1 MSEKRSETSVSGKS
15 FVRGRTI
22 EEEER
27 HGRPQ
32 AARIVRRITAER
44 RALPGSRGSG
54 SFARVLF
61 GRHPLKPA
69 PQGAPDKVAARRV
82 TVKMNYAPARKQGQ
96 WAAHG
101 SYLEREGAQ
110 KEDERG
116 QGFDA
121 KNEEVSL
128 VSRLNEWQMAGDP
141 RLFKVI
147 LAPEDGD
154 RLAVREYT
162 REYMARLAPHLSEH
176 PERIEWAAIEHYNT
190 GHPHVH
196 LLIRGNHGLRISPDL
211 VRTGMRDLASG
222 LATERLGYRSP
233 AEVRHAREKQVD
245 ARKLTSLD
253 REIERMAK
261 PMVEGKSFL
270 AEKVL
275 SPRDRGYADQRL
287 RMQRLEALERLG
299 LAEKMGSS
307 TWVLDAGW
315 TKGLRELEVLQTR
328 SKMVAQSRAL
338 MTDPRCQPQVT
349 KIKPGERLVGRVLGT
364 GLDEQNDRSY
374 LLIEGTDYRAH
385 IVYQTAAIEKA
396 RAAQG
401 LQPRHLVAIEGKAFE
416 QASRGGQPVKTIS
429 YVSVEDYGLVISDK
443 PAPVKMPEKA
453 LDDAL
458 DAGMQPAAQANTG
471 FQRFWHEQLLER
483 QRQRALEKQK
493 EERKRQEE
501 ERQARERASDTSKT
515 LGPPS
520 GRPAPGRDDVDM
532 E

>member
-1 MSEKRSETSVSGKS
+1 VSEKRSDTSVSGRS
-15 FVRGRTI
+15 FVRGRSI
-22 EEEER
+22 DEEDR

-32 AARIVRRITAER
+32 AARLVRRMTAER
-44 RALPGSRGSG
+44 RALPKGSVGKI
-54 SFARVLF
+54 FADSKISA
-61 GRHPLKPA
+61 GRKAIKPA
-69 PQGAPDKVAARRV
+69 PKGAADKGAARRV
-82 TVKMNYAPARKQGQ
+82 TVKMNYAANRKQGQ

-116 QGFDA
+116 RGFDA
-121 KNEEVSL
+121 RNKEVSL
-128 VSRLNEWQMAGDP
+128 AARLNEWQMEGDT

-154 RLAVREYT
+154 RLAIRGYT
-162 REYMARLAPHLSEH
+162 REYMARLAPHLSEN
-176 PERIEWAAIEHYNT
+176 PERVEWAAIDHYNT

-211 VRTGMRDLASG
+211 VRAGMRDLASG

-233 AEVRHAREKQVD
+233 EEIRLSREKQVD
-245 ARKLTSLD
+245 ARKLTPLD

-261 PMVEGKSFL
+261 PLVEGKSFL

-275 SPRDRGYADQRL
+275 LPKDRDYADQRL
-287 RMQRLEALERLG
+287 RMRRLEALERLG
-299 LAEKMGSS
+299 LAEKIGSS
-307 TWVLDAGW
+307 VWALDAGW

-338 MTDPRCQPQVT
+338 MTDPRCPPQVT
-349 KIKPGERLVGRVLGT
+349 KIQPGEQLVGRVLGT

-385 IVYQTAAIEKA
+385 IVYQNAAIEKA
-396 RAAQG
+396 RAAQS
-401 LQPRHLVAIEGKAFE
+401 LQLRHLVAIEGKAFE
-416 QASRGGQPVKTIS
+416 QDGKTIP
-429 YVSVEDYGLVISDK
+429 YTTVEVYGLTIPDK
-443 PAPVKMPEKA
+443 PMPIKIPEKA

-458 DAGMQPAAQANTG
+458 DAGAQPVDHANTG

-493 EERKRQEE
+493 DEQKRQEV
-501 ERQARERASDTSKT
+501 ERQTRDAEPDTPQKS
-515 LGPPS
+515 GPKPRRS
-520 GRPAPGRDDVDM
+520 GQGRDDVEM

>member
-22 EEEER
+22 EDEER

-32 AARIVRRITAER
+32 AARVVRRITAER
-44 RALPGSRGSG
+44 RSVSGSRGAG
-54 SFARVLF
+54 SAAHALF
-61 GRHPLKPA
+61 GRKPIKPA

-82 TVKMNYAPARKQGQ
+82 TVKVNYAPARKQGQ

-121 KNEEVSL
+121 KNEKVSL
-128 VSRLNEWQMAGDP
+128 ASRLNEWQMAGDP
-141 RLFKVI
+141 RLFKVV
-147 LAPEDGD
+147 LSPEDGD
-154 RLAVREYT
+154 RLAIREYT

-196 LLIRGNHGLRISPDL
+196 LLIRGNNNLQIAPEMI
-211 VRTGMRDLASG
+211 RTGMRDLASG
-222 LATERLGYRSP
+222 LVTERLGYRSP
-233 AEVRHAREKQVD
+233 EEIRRAREKQVD
-245 ARKLTSLD
+245 ARKFTSLD

-261 PMVEGKSFL
+261 PLLEGKSFL

-338 MTDPRCQPQVT
+338 MTDPRCPPQVT
-349 KIKPGERLVGRVLGT
+349 KIRPGERLVGRVLGT
-364 GLDEQNDRSY
+364 GLDEKFDRSY
-374 LLIEGTDYRAH
+374 VLIEGTDYRAH
-385 IVYQTAAIEKA
+385 IVYQNAGIEKA
-396 RAAQG
+396 RAAQN
-401 LQPRHLVAIEGKAFE
+401 LQLRHLVAIEGKAF
-416 QASRGGQPVKTIS
+416 AKDGKTIG
-429 YVSVEDYGLVISDK
+429 YTRVEDYGLVIPDK
-443 PAPVKMPEKA
+443 PAPVPIPDKA

-458 DAGMQPAAQANTG
+458 DADQQPAKEASTG
-471 FQRFWHEQLLER
+471 FQRYWHEQLLER
-483 QRQRALEKQK
+483 ARRRAQEKQR
-493 EERKRQEE
+493 EEQKKQEAD
-501 ERQARERASDTSKT
+501 RQAREAVPERPDRSGIRPKKS
-515 LGPPS
+515 GP
-520 GRPAPGRDDVDM
+520 GLDDVDL